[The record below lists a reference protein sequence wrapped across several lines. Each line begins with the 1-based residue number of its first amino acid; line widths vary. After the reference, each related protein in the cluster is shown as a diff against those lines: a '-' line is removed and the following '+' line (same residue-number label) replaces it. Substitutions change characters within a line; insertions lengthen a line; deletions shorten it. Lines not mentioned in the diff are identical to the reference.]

1 LRQRGKQILLQ
12 ILLHDSCEKNYRND
26 LTSIRLMD
34 VIHFSRSFIV
44 FTLTRCKQSA
54 FARHT
59 HVWQLPDIYETIRR
73 DKRREINS
81 LVCLSSLIK

>member
-1 LRQRGKQILLQ
+1 VILLQ
-12 ILLHDSCEKNYRND
+12 LLLRGAAKKNYRND

-59 HVWQLPDIYETIRR
+59 HVVAVAGYLR
-73 DKRREINS
+73 DNS
-81 LVCLSSLIK
+81 T